1 MKKLNFRKKISL
13 YYVLIVVVIILID
26 QWSKSII
33 HNNFYLGESI
43 QVLDG
48 FFNLTYVR
56 NSGAAFGFGGDFHD
70 HFRYGLFLFLPV
82 VACVWIF
89 YLIIKESKISMTL
102 MGIIYSLI
110 LGGAIGNLIDR
121 FSLNY
126 VVDMFDFY
134 YGDSHFATFN
144 VADAAISVAAIL
156 LFIDYFFKKKN
167 ATKV

>member
-1 MKKLNFRKKISL
+1 
-13 YYVLIVVVIILID
+13 
-26 QWSKSII
+26 
-33 HNNFYLGESI
+33 
-43 QVLDG
+43 
-48 FFNLTYVR
+48 
-56 NSGAAFGFGGDFHD
+56 
-70 HFRYGLFLFLPV
+70 
-82 VACVWIF
+82 
-89 YLIIKESKISMTL
+89 MTL